1 MDCPCKDCIS
11 RNIFCHSNCELYK
24 KWAKEHIE
32 KNKEIKEK
40 IQFENFLDTQ
50 EIKRSKRKQKKRGK

>member
-1 MDCPCKDCIS
+1 MICPCKDCIS
-11 RNIFCHSNCELYK
+11 RNTYCHSSCELYK
-24 KWAKEHIE
+24 KWTKEHIK

-40 IQFENFLDTQ
+40 IIFEKFLDTR

>member
-11 RNIFCHSNCELYK
+11 RNIFCNSNCELYK
-24 KWAKEHIE
+24 KWAKENIE

-40 IQFENFLDTQ
+40 IRFENFLDTQ